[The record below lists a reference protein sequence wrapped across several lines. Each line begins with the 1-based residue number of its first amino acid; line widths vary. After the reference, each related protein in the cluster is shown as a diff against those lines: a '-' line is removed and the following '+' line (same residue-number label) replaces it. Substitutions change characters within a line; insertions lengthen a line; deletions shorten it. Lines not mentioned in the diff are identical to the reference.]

1 MSERVLVMN
10 NFTLEIPNKNHQAE
24 YERIMTEWEQ
34 LEENIQ
40 PELMRRYSKKLGCNI
55 PYNIWLS
62 YCEDDRTT
70 GSMLSTHIPCTLFF
84 CVKDNKEI
92 VGCIVLNHA
101 DTHRGYLHAGIVPW
115 CRGQGYGTKMLQL
128 ALQECKIRGIKKV
141 HIVPYKDN
149 KAAIKTILNNGG
161 YLIEEFTDNGRVS
174 LKYEIKL

>member
-1 MSERVLVMN
+1 MMS
-10 NFTLEIPNKNHQAE
+10 NFKLEIPNENHQAE

-40 PELMRRYSKKLGCNI
+40 PQLMQRYSKKRNGYI

-92 VGCIVLNHA
+92 VGGIVLNHA
-101 DTHRGYLHAGIVPW
+101 DTRRGHLHAGIVPW
-115 CRGQGYGTKMLQL
+115 CRCQGYGTEMLRL

-141 HIVPYKDN
+141 HIAPYKDN
-149 KAAIKTILNNGG
+149 KAAIQTILNNGG
-161 YLIEEFTDNGRVS
+161 CLIEEFIDDGRLS